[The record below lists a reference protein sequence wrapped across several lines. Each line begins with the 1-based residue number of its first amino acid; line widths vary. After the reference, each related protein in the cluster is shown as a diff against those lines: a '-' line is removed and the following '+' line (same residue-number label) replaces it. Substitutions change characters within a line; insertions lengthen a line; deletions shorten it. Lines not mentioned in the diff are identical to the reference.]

1 MKLGDRIGGLMV
13 KHEIWKLKKEVFR
26 NNTPEALAKLQEI
39 FPNGEPTTDEFVI
52 GLARY
57 IKRQKEKEEQG

>member
-13 KHEIWKLKKEVFR
+13 KHEIWKVKREVFR
-26 NNTPEALAKLQEI
+26 STAPETVELRNKL
-39 FPNGEPTTDEFVI
+39 FPDGEPTTDEFVI